1 MGGEIQQSVLLA
13 LFLLT
18 AAAAYFLGCVNGS
31 ILASRYLFRDDVRTH
46 GSGNAGLTNFYR
58 TYGTKGVVIVLG
70 CDIVKAVLA
79 VSLGGFLLGCYAD
92 LAMVGKLLATTFV
105 LLGHMYPVMFRFH
118 GGKGVLSGVSAIFVI
133 DWRVGFLA
141 LAVFLLLAC
150 TTRYV
155 SLGSVCGALS
165 FPVFLW
171 MFYHNALFEVLAVL
185 PVALLIFAHR
195 SNLRRL
201 LHGTENKFALHK
213 KGDAGT

>member
-1 MGGEIQQSVLLA
+1 MGGEIQQPVLLA

-118 GGKGVLSGVSAIFVI
+118 GEKAFCPAS
-133 DWRVGFLA
+133 RR
-141 LAVFLLLAC
+141 FLLS
-150 TTRYV
+150 T
-155 SLGSVCGALS
+155 GAWDFWRWWS
-165 FPVFLW
+165 FCFWPVRHVMYRWGLFAEHCRFLC
-171 MFYHNALFEVLAVL
+171 FYGCSIIMRF
-185 PVALLIFAHR
+185 
-195 SNLRRL
+195 LRCWRFCRW
-201 LHGTENKFALHK
+201 HC
-213 KGDAGT
+213 